1 VAKNVTGTSEI
12 SYLFGASYSWGVAT
26 NSVGI
31 IPLDGNKMLYEE
43 ARESLWDNFE
53 KQGESIEG
61 RTLALINIQYDS
73 NTANFFVIQKHRF
86 LLPLISSSLK
96 KLSRYSAMNKGFCSS
111 KNGTYHLHKV
121 IDCFRVGFCSKIKH
135 GTKRI
140 RNRGIN
146 RNGIHFHTWKYS

>member
-1 VAKNVTGTSEI
+1 MKSYTFIILMAVAFLLTGCGNAGMFVASNSTEVQLKEGNYTILAKNVTGTSET

-31 IPLDGNKMLYEE
+31 IPLDGNKMLYKE

-73 NTANFFVIQKHRF
+73 NTSNFVVF
-86 LLPLISSSLK
+86 
-96 KLSRYSAMNKGFCSS
+96 
-111 KNGTYHLHKV
+111 
-121 IDCFRVGFCSKIKH
+121 
-135 GTKRI
+135 TKASVSI
-140 RNRGIN
+140 TADI
-146 RNGIHFHTWKYS
+146 IEFK